1 MLSSAYRSTPKST
14 DFSIVRQLGSS
25 VARRSARAIA
35 FSYGGIEPSLDEV
48 MADPI
53 VHSLM
58 DRDGVAVDSLNSL
71 IAEVRGRLL

>member
-1 MLSSAYRSTPKST
+1 MLSTAYRSTPKST

-25 VARRSARAIA
+25 VARRSARAVT
-35 FSYGGIEPSLDEV
+35 FCNGGVEPSLDEV

-58 DRDGVAVDSLNSL
+58 DRDGVAIESLNSL

>member
-1 MLSSAYRSTPKST
+1 MLSSAHRSTPQPAEL
-14 DFSIVRQLGSS
+14 SIVRRLGASAAGRSS
-25 VARRSARAIA
+25 RAIA
-35 FSYGGIEPSLDEV
+35 FCNGGVEPSLDEV

-58 DRDGVAVDSLNSL
+58 DCDGVAIDSLNSL